1 MVTTEVLSRLYGQHV
16 DVIRVHGRVL
26 VRGRA
31 RGDRRQRGRRRRRQ
45 HRGVTEPVNTVL
57 RHIVEPGFFGSGPVH
72 IALAVGTVIAV
83 TSAVVGVFTVIRG
96 QSFAGHSLA
105 DIATTGGS
113 GAFLIGINQFWGYL
127 AFGAGAAA
135 FMEMIGMQRR
145 RGRDVATGVVLGAAL
160 GLAALFLYLG
170 TQYSTTTGASFT
182 ILFGSMF
189 VLTPSTVPVLIVS
202 ALLALVTVVAL
213 ARVLLLSSL
222 SPDLAAARGV
232 PVRAVGAAYLMA
244 LAVSVA
250 LSAVIIG
257 AVLSTA
263 LLIGPAAT
271 ALRVAKGPVRAA
283 AVAAAIGVAATW
295 LGILLAYDSYYWP
308 PGGPRLAGQLLRGD
322 PHHRRLPGQLPA
334 PGRPSGRRCR
344 HRTGARMFGSFMLN
358 TWFAGTAV
366 AVIAGVTGFFAVLRG
381 STFAAHAIPNGAF
394 AGAAGAA
401 LLGLNPFAGL
411 AVFSAAG
418 ALGIAGLSRRARSD
432 VATAL
437 TFVMM
442 LGVGALFVSWSTQYA
457 QEAYSLLFG
466 EVFGISAAEVPPI
479 AVLGAVSVAVIVVMF
494 RPLLLSSALP
504 EVAEAR
510 GVPPRRM
517 ELVFLLVM
525 ALATSM
531 TVPVVG
537 ALLMFSL
544 MIGPAAAAR
553 SLTARPGLAITVLSV
568 VIALV
573 TVWAAIAASYQSNWP
588 LGFFVG
594 VIGAAFFL
602 AGQAWARLA
611 PRARGKSENT
621 LRMPARSLR

>member
-1 MVTTEVLSRLYGQHV
+1 MTPASSCEHRE
-16 DVIRVHGRVL
+16 R
-26 VRGRA
+26 RA
-31 RGDRRQRGRRRRRQ
+31 Y
-45 HRGVTEPVNTVL
+45 
-57 RHIVEPGFFGSGPVH
+57 IVEPGFFASGPVH
-72 IALAVGTVIAV
+72 IALAVGTVIAI
-83 TSAVVGVFTVIRG
+83 TSAVVGVFTVTRG

-127 AFGAGAAA
+127 AFSAGAA
-135 FMEMIGMQRR
+135 FMEMIGIQRR

-182 ILFGSMF
+182 ILFGSIF
-189 VLTPSTVPVLIVS
+189 VLTPSTVPVLVVS
-202 ALLALVTVVAL
+202 ALLALATVVVL
-213 ARVLLLSSL
+213 ARVLLLTSL

-232 PVRAVGAAYLMA
+232 PVRAVGAAFLMA
-244 LAVSVA
+244 LAVSVS

-271 ALRVAKGPVRAA
+271 ALRVTKGPVQAA

-308 PGGPRLAGQLLRGD
+308 PAGRGWPVSFFVVTLITGVYLVSYLRPGGP
-322 PHHRRLPGQLPA
+322 
-334 PGRPSGRRCR
+334 PGRGAG
-344 HRTGARMFGSFMLN
+344 RTGARMFSSFMLN
-358 TWFAGTAV
+358 TSVAGTAV

-394 AGAAGAA
+394 AGAAGAT

-411 AVFSAAG
+411 AAFSVAG
-418 ALGIAGLSRRARSD
+418 ALGIAALSRRARSD

-442 LGVGALFVSWSTQYA
+442 LGLGALFVSWSTQYA

-466 EVFGISAAEVPPI
+466 EVFGVSTAEVLPI
-479 AVLGAVSVAVIVVMF
+479 VVLGAVSVAAIVVMF
-494 RPLLLSSALP
+494 RPLLLSSVLP

-510 GVPPRRM
+510 GVPPRRL
-517 ELVFLLVM
+517 ELAFLLVM

-553 SLTARPGLAITVLSV
+553 SLTARPGLAMTLSV
-568 VIALV
+568 LIALV
-573 TVWAAIAASYQSNWP
+573 TVWIAIAASYQSNWP

-602 AGQAWARLA
+602 AGKAWSW
-611 PRARGKSENT
+611 ARGKSENT
-621 LRMPARSLR
+621 VRLATRSLR